1 MKQGNPWWIALFAV
15 AWILFCAFA
24 LAVNGVLP

>member
-15 AWILFCAFA
+15 AWIAFCAIA
-24 LAVNGVLP
+24 LAVNGLL